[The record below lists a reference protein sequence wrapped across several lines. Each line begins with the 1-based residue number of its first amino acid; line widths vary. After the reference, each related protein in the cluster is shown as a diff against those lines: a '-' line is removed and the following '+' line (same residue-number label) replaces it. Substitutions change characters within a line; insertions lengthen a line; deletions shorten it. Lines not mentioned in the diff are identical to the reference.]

1 MSAIQIDGLSKRFGK
16 LSVLKNVCVEIPKG
30 EVTAIVGPNGSGKTT
45 LIKCLLGLV
54 KPDSGEIV
62 VNGKKIIGDDA
73 YREGIGYMPQV
84 ARLPEN
90 LKVKD
95 VIAMVK
101 DLRGTATA
109 LDEDLMRDFNLQKE
123 WEKKLGNLSGG
134 TRQKVTAAVAFLF
147 KPNILILDEPTAGL
161 DPIASA
167 TLKDKILRE
176 KTNGKTLILTSH
188 IVSEIE
194 ELAGN
199 VVFLLEG
206 EKKFDGKV
214 EAFLSQT
221 NEIRLERA
229 IAKLMLNGKLSTPIE
244 TEAEK

>member
-1 MSAIQIDGLSKRFGK
+1 MSAIQFHSLVKRFGK
-16 LSVLKNVCVEIPKG
+16 LVALNGVSAEIAEG

-54 KPDSGEIV
+54 KPDSGDVV
-62 VNGKKIIGDDA
+62 VNGKKIIGDDF
-73 YREGIGYMPQV
+73 YRADIGYMPQI

-101 DLRGTATA
+101 DLRGVSTN
-109 LDEDLMRDFNLQKE
+109 LDEELFRDFNLEKE
-123 WEKKLGNLSGG
+123 QEKKLGNLSGG
-134 TRQKVTAAVAFLF
+134 TRQKVTAVIAFLF

-161 DPIASA
+161 DPIASGVF
-167 TLKDKILRE
+167 KEKVVRE
-176 KTNGKTLILTSH
+176 KSNGKTIILTSH

-194 ELAGN
+194 ELADN
-199 VVFLLEG
+199 MIFLLEG

-214 EAFLSQT
+214 AAFLAEAKES
-221 NEIRLERA
+221 RLERA
-229 IAKLMLNGKLSTPIE
+229 IAKMMLNGKATMNLQ
-244 TEAEK
+244 TEAKS

>member
-1 MSAIQIDGLSKRFGK
+1 MSAIQIDRLSKRFGK
-16 LSVLKNVCVEIPKG
+16 LSVLKNVCVEIPEG

-45 LIKCLLGLV
+45 LIKCVLGLV
-54 KPDSGEIV
+54 KPDSGDV
-62 VNGKKIIGDDA
+62 VINGKKINGDDF
-73 YREGIGYMPQV
+73 YRQGIGYMPQI

-90 LKVKD
+90 LNVKD
-95 VIAMVK
+95 IITMIK
-101 DLRGTATA
+101 DLRGVATN

-134 TRQKVTAAVAFLF
+134 TRQKVTAAIAFLF

-167 TLKDKILRE
+167 LFKDKILRE
-176 KTNGKTLILTSH
+176 KANGKTIILTSH

-194 ELAGN
+194 ELAGS

-214 EAFLSQT
+214 DAFLEQT
-221 NEIRLERA
+221 SESRLERA
-229 IAKLMLNGKLSTPIE
+229 IAKMMLNGKSSSLIE
-244 TEAEK
+244 AEAEK